1 MTMLSK
7 GSKPDNYEPHNFL
20 KIFADIY
27 KYLQPSF
34 IFCCESFLE
43 SNSPGILA
51 LCETNLIDSQLILEI
66 WWRSYLPLI
75 QKDYYSYAWSCSLC
89 ERRASFRTYL
99 QKTPWIPTS
108 VVDWLYFAQ
117 HLTSFSSINHLVCC
131 CDSQAVSIN
140 SSANVCVFWD
150 FNIHHKGCLTYSGG
164 SVGPG
169 ELCYSFSVS
178 NDLTQIVNFST

>member
-89 ERRASFRTYL
+89 ERR
-99 QKTPWIPTS
+99 TS
-108 VVDWLYFAQ
+108 ICTGRISRKHCRFLLVFS
-117 HLTSFSSINHLVCC
+117 TSFTSLSVLLLFPISITLFMVMH
-131 CDSQAVSIN
+131 
-140 SSANVCVFWD
+140 
-150 FNIHHKGCLTYSGG
+150 
-164 SVGPG
+164 
-169 ELCYSFSVS
+169 SF
-178 NDLTQIVNFST
+178 LFYFI